1 MNHKADQLR
10 ELLLGIRDAHA
21 RGKNAVV
28 PTKTKTLIMGKR
40 ESGFGNTVLSIF
52 RENLSI

>member
-10 ELLLGIRDAHA
+10 ELLPGIRDAHA
-21 RGKNAVV
+21 LGKNAVV
-28 PTKTKTLIMGKR
+28 PTKTKTLTMGKR

-52 RENLSI
+52 RGNLSI